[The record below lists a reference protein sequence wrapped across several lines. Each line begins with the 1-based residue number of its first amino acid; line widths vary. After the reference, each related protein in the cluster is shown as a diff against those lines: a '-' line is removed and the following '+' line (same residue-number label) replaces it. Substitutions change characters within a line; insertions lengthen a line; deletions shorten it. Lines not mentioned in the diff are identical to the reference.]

1 MGGGIAGQ
9 RRSGKGEGAACLPLE
24 ANCTKPCLMI
34 ELLRTTDAVL
44 LSFVGALL
52 NDADIPHMVA
62 DGHMSVLDGSIGVLP
77 RRMLVDSTRLDQARR
92 LLRDADLGH
101 ELS

>member
-1 MGGGIAGQ
+1 
-9 RRSGKGEGAACLPLE
+9 
-24 ANCTKPCLMI
+24 MI

-44 LSFVGALL
+44 LSFVDALL

-92 LLRDADLGH
+92 ILRDADLGH
-101 ELS
+101 ELA